1 MTVRVNK
8 DSFNLREKLSELER
22 PIGLKGSELMSAAT
36 TQEAR
41 DLVSAGRKNLIMN
54 GDCRVDQRGTDFTNN
69 SGSIY
74 SLDRWHTHVYALGSA
89 RYRVEKSSD
98 APNGFHYSIKYSC
111 TTIDST
117 PDVNHQIFTNL
128 KIETNNINHLN
139 FYQSN
144 SSTVTISFFVKTNI
158 AGTQS
163 AALKL
168 SNNNSGHTNG
178 TTRSYNFT
186 YTVNNPDTWEKKTKT
201 ITLDSSTAY
210 SKSSPANFGMSID
223 FWIAAGTSRRQATAN
238 SWVNNTNNA
247 TNSNNL
253 NFIGSTNNYVNF
265 TGVQIE
271 LGKNATDFEHRSYG
285 EELAL
290 CQRYYGKIR
299 LSNQEWIYNESNLGS
314 HKWHQIYIP
323 FTMRSNPSI
332 DVTDLTTG
340 GSSAGLTGTIN
351 SIAPQQPGDTP
362 GRISSRVTF
371 SADGGTARN
380 VYHYDGWNGDYVSLS
395 AEL

>member
-1 MTVRVNK
+1 MR
-8 DSFNLREKLSELER
+8 SET
-22 PIGLKGSELMSAAT
+22 A
-36 TQEAR
+36 QEAR
-41 DLVSAGRKNLIMN
+41 DFVSAGRKNMIIN

-69 SGSIY
+69 AGSIY

-98 APNGFHYSIKYSC
+98 APDGFHYSIKYSC
-111 TTIDST
+111 TAINAT
-117 PDVNHQIFTNL
+117 PDVNHQMFSNL
-128 KIETNNINHLN
+128 KIEANDINHLN

-144 SSTVTISFFVKTNI
+144 PNTVTISFFVKTNL

-178 TTRSYNFT
+178 ATRSYNFT
-186 YTVNNPDTWEKKTKT
+186 YTVNKPDTWEKKTKT

-210 SKSSPANFGMSID
+210 SKSSPTSFGMSID
-223 FWIAAGTSRRQATAN
+223 FWTAAGTSRRQATAN

-247 TNSNNL
+247 TDSNNL

-271 LGKNATDFEHRSYG
+271 VGKNATEFEHRPYG

-290 CQRYYGKIR
+290 CQRYYAKIR
-299 LSNQEWIYNESNLGS
+299 LANQEWIYNEANTSN
-314 HKWHQIYIP
+314 HKWHWANVP
-323 FTMRSNPSI
+323 FSMRTNPSV
-332 DVTDLTTG
+332 DVTDVSTG
-340 GSSAGLTGTIN
+340 GSVSGLSGTI
-351 SIAPQQPGDTP
+351 SSLTPQSPGDTP
-362 GRISSRVTF
+362 GRISSRLAM
-371 SADGGTARN
+371 SATGGTARYM
-380 VYHYDGWNGDYVSLS
+380 YHTDAWNSDYIALN